1 VETECDR
8 ASEEKVSRCG
18 RGSLDLVEYARDLM
32 KVEGVL
38 KKGRR
43 WQQDT
48 TRKEEH
54 FAYEES
60 SGG

>member
-1 VETECDR
+1 
-8 ASEEKVSRCG
+8 
-18 RGSLDLVEYARDLM
+18 LDLVEYARDLM
-32 KVEGVL
+32 KVGGVL

-54 FAYEES
+54 FAYEQS
-60 SGG
+60 SGD